1 VKECSINIIQ
11 EEDLNDMESF
21 FEIARLPEGPIML
34 DKCSSITDVS
44 LFVLSHLNIMRA
56 QKGNKR
62 YHPYMER
69 LIQFKNSIN
78 LK

>member
-1 VKECSINIIQ
+1 MKECLKNIIQ
-11 EEDLNDMESF
+11 EEDLNDIESF
-21 FEIARLPEGPIML
+21 FEIAQLPHGPIYL
-34 DKCSSITDVS
+34 DKCSTITDVS
-44 LFVLSHLNIMRA
+44 LFVRSHLSILRA

-62 YHPYMER
+62 YHPYVGR